1 MTKSL
6 LRLYRPRKKKP
17 DVWVAYADPVGKL
30 SSAIEEV
37 GEIGPLFAEREVHTQ
52 ATGTATEASLRKTRA
67 DCTILH
73 FATHGF
79 LNGVKPAETYL
90 ELAPDPPSDGKL
102 MQMEIWPAFR
112 EVVPCVKKHNL
123 RLVVLSACETAR
135 AANAPEAEVLGMP
148 DKFAAVG
155 SPAVVASLWSVY
167 TWSTTDLMVE
177 FYRRVA
183 KEKQDTAT
191 ALLEARRALLADRA
205 RGRYAHPYYWAPFLL
220 FGDWR

>member
-1 MTKSL
+1 M
-6 LRLYRPRKKKP
+6 
-17 DVWVAYADPVGKL
+17 
-30 SSAIEEV
+30 
-37 GEIGPLFAEREVHTQ
+37 
-52 ATGTATEASLRKTRA
+52 
-67 DCTILH
+67 
-73 FATHGF
+73 
-79 LNGVKPAETYL
+79 KPAETYL
-90 ELAPDPPSDGKL
+90 ELAPAPPSDGKL

-112 EVVPCVKKHNL
+112 EVVPCVKQRNL

-135 AANAPEAEVLGMP
+135 GAANPQAEVLGMP
-148 DKFAAVG
+148 DAFVMAGAPTVI
-155 SPAVVASLWSVY
+155 ASLWSVY

-191 ALLEARRALLADRA
+191 ALLEARRALLRDRA